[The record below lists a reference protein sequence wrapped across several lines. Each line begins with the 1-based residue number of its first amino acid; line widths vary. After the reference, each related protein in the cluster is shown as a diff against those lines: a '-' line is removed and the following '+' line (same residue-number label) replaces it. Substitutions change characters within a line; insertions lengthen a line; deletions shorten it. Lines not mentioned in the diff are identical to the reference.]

1 MSIGYSY
8 LLLRVR
14 FKAQQFYDGLLGYIV
29 NVAFMD
35 RLRDVLRRIENQI
48 VTSSSSYFFAHSADC
63 QEDKDKYEDKG
74 GFEELG
80 DLASLRNEHDQ
91 VLD

>member
-14 FKAQQFYDGLLGYIV
+14 FKAQQFYDWLLGYIA

-35 RLRDVLRRIENQI
+35 RLRDVQRRIENQI
-48 VTSSSSYFFAHSADC
+48 VTNC